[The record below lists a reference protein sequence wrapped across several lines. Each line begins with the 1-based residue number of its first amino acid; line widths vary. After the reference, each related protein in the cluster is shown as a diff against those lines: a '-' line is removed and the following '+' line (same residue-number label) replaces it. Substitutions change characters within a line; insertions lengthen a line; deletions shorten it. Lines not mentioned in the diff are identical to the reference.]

1 MNNIFQTQMSE
12 QEFQF
17 YKEQLTTNVKSYLE
31 LDDQIKA
38 LNKALVERRK
48 QKNKLF
54 DAILDMMKKFEI
66 DNMNTKNGR
75 LIYNINKTTKP
86 LNKTNLLS
94 GLNLYF
100 KNEDQAK
107 SVSQVVLDNREKV
120 EKIKL
125 RRTINKKTANL
136 N

>member
-1 MNNIFQTQMSE
+1 MSTQD
-12 QEFQF
+12 FHF
-17 YKEQLTTNVKSYLE
+17 YKEQLKINVKSYLE

-48 QKNKLF
+48 QKNKLS
-54 DAILDMMKKFEI
+54 DEILDMMKKFEI

-75 LIYNINKTTKP
+75 LIYSVNKTTKP

-94 GLNLYF
+94 GLNMYF

-120 EKIKL
+120 EKVKL

>member
-12 QEFQF
+12 QDFQF
-17 YKEQLTTNVKSYLE
+17 YKEQLKINVKSYLE

-48 QKNKLF
+48 QKNKLS
-54 DAILDMMKKFEI
+54 DEILDMMKKFEI

-75 LIYNINKTTKP
+75 LIYSVNKTTKP

-94 GLNLYF
+94 GLNMYF

-120 EKIKL
+120 EKVKL

>member
-48 QKNKLF
+48 QKNKLS

-75 LIYNINKTTKP
+75 LIYNVNKTTKP